1 MPDMFDYL
9 KWRGDIPFSQ
19 MPLNPVDGLILST
32 LSYIGFENIV
42 SEEAQPVITLS
53 KAAEAFLS
61 LPDHSNRIRIRTDLD
76 LLKAAVQAPRF
87 QEVGMVFY
95 RDELIPEEESQFA
108 AMTFLLGDGSAFL
121 AFRGTDNTLIGWKED
136 FNMSFQQTIPAQRKA
151 VQYTHDV
158 AIALPYPLWLGG
170 HSKGGNLAV
179 FAAAKADPII
189 QKRILRVFNNDG
201 PGFTEYL
208 MGDPGYRAMVPKIQT
223 YIPESSVIGM
233 LLEHQEPYTVVKSRQ
248 VSIMQHE
255 PSSWEVLGA
264 GFITTEEVTENS
276 QLLNQTIKTWL
287 AGMSKEDRNAFVDT
301 VFDLLGTGGIETATD
316 IFHPRNV
323 RTYFRILGEDEE
335 LRRRLS
341 GELAGLVRSA
351 KAILAQRDG

>member
-1 MPDMFDYL
+1 MGNIFDYL
-9 KWRGDIPFSQ
+9 TWRGDLTFTQDPPNS
-19 MPLNPVDGLILST
+19 VDALIFST
-32 LSYIGFENIV
+32 LSYVFYGPLAQSQPENAV
-42 SEEAQPVITLS
+42 SLRDCAKEFFTFDALETRVRVKRDLELLR
-53 KAAEAFLS
+53 KAADTVRFGQTKLCLYRSEFL
-61 LPDHSNRIRIRTDLD
+61 PE
-76 LLKAAVQAPRF
+76 
-87 QEVGMVFY
+87 QET
-95 RDELIPEEESQFA
+95 QFA
-108 AMTFLLGDGSAFL
+108 AMTFLLDDGTMFVTY
-121 AFRGTDNTLIGWKED
+121 RGTDSSLVGWKED